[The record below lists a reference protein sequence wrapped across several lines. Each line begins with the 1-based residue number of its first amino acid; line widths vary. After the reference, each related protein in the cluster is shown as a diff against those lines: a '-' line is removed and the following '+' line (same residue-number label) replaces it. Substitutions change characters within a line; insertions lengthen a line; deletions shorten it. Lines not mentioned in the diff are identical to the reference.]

1 MLPNMYECERM
12 HLNPDMYHKVSGCQG
27 INWTSSLGE
36 TSPGPTAWTRWPG
49 AACSQVSGRCYPSC
63 RPRESGR
70 LARTT
75 PSTRGRPPRQSE
87 RPDPINPANKIAI
100 CTCTYTPCQCTD
112 NTYCRF
118 TESETNKYS

>member
-1 MLPNMYECERM
+1 MSECERM
-12 HLNPDMYHKVSGCQG
+12 HLNPDMYHKVSECQG

-49 AACSQVSGRCYPSC
+49 AACSQVSGRCCPSC

-87 RPDPINPANKIAI
+87 RPDPINPANKIAHI
-100 CTCTYTPCQCTD
+100 HPVNALTTHTVDSQKA
-112 NTYCRF
+112 
-118 TESETNKYS
+118 ETNKYS